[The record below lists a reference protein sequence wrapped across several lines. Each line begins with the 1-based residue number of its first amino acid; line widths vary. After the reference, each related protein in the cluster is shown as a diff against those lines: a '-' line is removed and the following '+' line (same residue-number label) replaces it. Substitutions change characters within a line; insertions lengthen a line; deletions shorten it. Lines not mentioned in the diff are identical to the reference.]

1 MALRQPHRTPGVI
14 AVLVGEGDAAEPA
27 EIHPGELGP
36 AEQLP
41 GAEAGVHQED
51 RPVGLEDEGIAAGP
65 RP

>member
-1 MALRQPHRTPGVI
+1 MALRQPHRAPGVI

-36 AEQLP
+36 ANSP

-51 RPVGLEDEGIAAGP
+51 LAFGLEDEGIAAGT